1 MTRSETKKNTL
12 NIILPQFGLN
22 AYKRFHICETAL
34 LRVHNDLL
42 RAVDNRCCV
51 VLLLLDLSTAF
62 DAVDHNI
69 LLSRLQS
76 KYAILVKLWSGSN
89 PNFLNVLSCYASTR
103 INLHLRNWFAA
114 YLKALCWPQSSTFST
129 HHLWLTFCD
138 VTIWLSIFTPTT
150 PSSILFFSRNLGDLG
165 LHRTV
170 STIEKCLSDIDLW
183 MTANKLKSN
192 KDKTDLFFFL
202 GQSSDVFYSTSF

>member
-62 DAVDHNI
+62 DTVDHNI

-76 KYAILVKLWSGSN
+76 KYAILVKL
-89 PNFLNVLSCYASTR
+89 
-103 INLHLRNWFAA
+103 
-114 YLKALCWPQSSTFST
+114 
-129 HHLWLTFCD
+129 
-138 VTIWLSIFTPTT
+138 
-150 PSSILFFSRNLGDLG
+150 
-165 LHRTV
+165 
-170 STIEKCLSDIDLW
+170 
-183 MTANKLKSN
+183 
-192 KDKTDLFFFL
+192 
-202 GQSSDVFYSTSF
+202 